1 LKLETVAPPWNNPR
15 ETKQTLKRKEPLMKV
30 NTKKR
35 KKARRY
41 FEQMYGRQELI
52 DRMYQIISKG
62 KQGLD
67 AFLLE
72 IGRTMAETIM
82 YIEREEISGPE
93 YHPLSSEIRKWASQR
108 GSVYLGDQ
116 KISVEHPRLRSP
128 KGEMALESY
137 QELKEPGGFSEELLC
152 KILRG
157 ISSQKYSETVIEAAK
172 AFGVSAS
179 TVSRH
184 IVTATTKK
192 LQEFKE
198 RDLSDFSA
206 FAIFIDTIHRA
217 GEAFMVALGIDE
229 EGRKRVLGFWEG
241 ATENQEV
248 CKELFADMERR
259 GLKISR
265 KIIWVT
271 DGGKG
276 IIKALKDRFGK
287 KLIHQ
292 RCSIHKDRNIQRHLA
307 KRYRKEAH
315 RRFRTAL
322 EQTMYK
328 DAKQMLLGFE
338 SWLRG
343 INESAA
349 DSLME
354 AIEEIL
360 TLHRLKVPA
369 LLRKT
374 LHSTNPIES
383 MFSTVRDCEGNIK
396 RYRGS
401 RMSQRWLAAVCLHCE
416 KGFKRI
422 KGFASIP
429 DVIAT
434 IEAEQGDDKKLKSAA

>member
-1 LKLETVAPPWNNPR
+1 
-15 ETKQTLKRKEPLMKV
+15 MKV
-30 NTKKR
+30 NTRKR
-35 KKARRY
+35 RNARRV
-41 FEQMYGRQELI
+41 FEQMYGKQEMI
-52 DRMYQIISKG
+52 DRMYQIISQG

-82 YIEREEISGPE
+82 YIEREELSGPE
-93 YHPLSSEIRKWASQR
+93 YHPISSKIKKWASQG
-108 GSVYLGDQ
+108 GSIYLGDQ
-116 KISVEHPRLRSP
+116 KISVEHPRLRGK

-137 QELKEPGGFSEELLC
+137 QKLKEPGSFSEELLC

-157 ISSQKYSETVIEAAK
+157 ISSQRYSETVVEAAN

-179 TVSRH
+179 SVSRH
-184 IVTATTKK
+184 IVSITTKK
-192 LQEFKE
+192 LKDFKE
-198 RDLSDFSA
+198 RDLSDFKT

-217 GEAFMVALGIDE
+217 GKAFMVALGIDA
-229 EGRKRVLGFWEG
+229 EGQKRVLGFWEG
-241 ATENQEV
+241 ATENNEV
-248 CKELFADMERR
+248 CKGLFMDLEGR
-259 GLKISR
+259 GLKLT
-265 KIIWVT
+265 KKVMWVT
-271 DGGKG
+271 DGGSG
-276 IIKALKDRFGK
+276 IIKALKEKFGK

-292 RCSIHKDRNIQRHLA
+292 RCTIHKDRNIQKHLP

-315 RRFRTAL
+315 RQFRTAL
-322 EQTMYK
+322 EQSKYK
-328 DAKQMLLGFE
+328 DARQMLLEFE
-338 SWLRG
+338 RWLRG

-349 DSLME
+349 DSLLE

-374 LHSTNPIES
+374 LHTTNPIES

-401 RMSQRWLAAVCLHCE
+401 RMSQRWLATVCLHCE
-416 KGFKRI
+416 KGFRRV
-422 KGFASIP
+422 KGFASIH

-434 IEAEQGDDKKLKSAA
+434 IEAEQVYDKKLSDAA

>member
-1 LKLETVAPPWNNPR
+1 
-15 ETKQTLKRKEPLMKV
+15 MKV
-30 NTKKR
+30 NTRKR
-35 KKARRY
+35 RNARRV
-41 FEQMYGRQELI
+41 FEQMYGKQEMI
-52 DRMYQIISKG
+52 NRMYQIISQG

-72 IGRTMAETIM
+72 IGRMMAETIM
-82 YIEREEISGPE
+82 YIEREEVAGPE
-93 YHPLSSEIRKWASQR
+93 YHPLSSEIKKWASQG
-108 GSVYLGDQ
+108 GSIYLGDQ
-116 KISVEHPRLRSP
+116 KIPVEHPRLRGK

-137 QELKEPGGFSEELLC
+137 QKLKEPGAFSEELLC

-157 ISSQKYSETVIEAAK
+157 ISSQRYSETVVEAAN

-179 TVSRH
+179 SVSLH
-184 IVTATTKK
+184 IVSVTTKK
-192 LQEFKE
+192 LKEFKE
-198 RDLSDFSA
+198 RDLSDFKT

-217 GEAFMVALGIDE
+217 GKAFMVALGIDA
-229 EGRKRVLGFWEG
+229 EGQKRVLGFWEG
-241 ATENQEV
+241 ATENNEV
-248 CKELFADMERR
+248 CKGLFMDLEGR
-259 GLKISR
+259 GLKLT
-265 KIIWVT
+265 KKVMWVT
-271 DGGKG
+271 DGGSG
-276 IIKALKDRFGK
+276 IIKALKEKFGK

-292 RCSIHKDRNIQRHLA
+292 RCTIHKDRNIQKHLP

-315 RRFRTAL
+315 RQFRTAL
-322 EQTMYK
+322 EQSKYK
-328 DAKQMLLGFE
+328 DARQMLLEFE
-338 SWLRG
+338 RWLRG

-349 DSLME
+349 DSLLE

-374 LHSTNPIES
+374 LHTTNPIES

-416 KGFKRI
+416 KGFRRV
-422 KGFASIP
+422 KGFASIH

-434 IEAEQGDDKKLKSAA
+434 IEAEQVYDKKLSDAA

>member
-1 LKLETVAPPWNNPR
+1 
-15 ETKQTLKRKEPLMKV
+15 MKV
-30 NTKKR
+30 NTRKR
-35 KKARRY
+35 RNARRV
-41 FEQMYGRQELI
+41 FEQMYGKQEMI
-52 DRMYQIISKG
+52 DRMYQIISQG

-82 YIEREEISGPE
+82 YIEREEVAGPE
-93 YHPLSSEIRKWASQR
+93 YHPLSSEIKKWASQG
-108 GSVYLGDQ
+108 GSIYLGDQ
-116 KISVEHPRLRSP
+116 KISVEHPRLRGK

-137 QELKEPGGFSEELLC
+137 QKLKEPGAFSEELLC

-157 ISSQKYSETVIEAAK
+157 MSSQRYSETVIEAAN

-179 TVSRH
+179 SVSRH
-184 IVTATTKK
+184 IVSVTTKK
-192 LQEFKE
+192 LKEFKE
-198 RDLSDFSA
+198 RDLSDFKA

-217 GEAFMVALGIDE
+217 GKAFMVALGIDA
-229 EGRKRVLGFWEG
+229 EGHKCVLGFWEG
-241 ATENQEV
+241 ATENHEV
-248 CKELFADMERR
+248 CKELFRDLERR
-259 GLKISR
+259 GLNLTK
-265 KIIWVT
+265 KVVWVT
-271 DGGKG
+271 DGGGG
-276 IIKALKDRFGK
+276 IIKALKERFGK

-292 RCSIHKDRNIQRHLA
+292 RCTIHKDRNIQKHLP

-322 EQTMYK
+322 EQTKYK
-328 DAKQMLLGFE
+328 DARQMLLEFE
-338 SWLRG
+338 RWLRG

-349 DSLME
+349 DSLLE

-416 KGFKRI
+416 KGFRRV

-434 IEAEQGDDKKLKSAA
+434 IEAEQVYDKKLSDAA

>member
-1 LKLETVAPPWNNPR
+1 
-15 ETKQTLKRKEPLMKV
+15 MKV
-30 NTKKR
+30 NTRKR
-35 KKARRY
+35 RNARRV
-41 FEQMYGRQELI
+41 FEQMYGKQEMI
-52 DRMYQIISKG
+52 DRMYQIISRG

-72 IGRTMAETIM
+72 VGRMMAETIM

-93 YHPLSSEIRKWASQR
+93 YHPMSSEIKKWASQG
-108 GSVYLGDQ
+108 GSIYLGDQ
-116 KISVEHPRLRSP
+116 KISVEHPRLRG
-128 KGEMALESY
+128 KKREMAIESY
-137 QELKEPGGFSEELLC
+137 QKLKEPGAFSEELLC

-157 ISSQKYSETVIEAAK
+157 ISSQRYQETVIEAAG

-179 TVSRH
+179 SVSRH
-184 IVTATTKK
+184 IVEVTTRK
-192 LQEFKE
+192 LKEFKE
-198 RDLSDFSA
+198 RSLSDCST
-206 FAIFIDTIHRA
+206 FAVFIDTVHRA
-217 GEAFMVALGIDE
+217 GQAFMVALGIDT
-229 EGRKRVLGFWEG
+229 EGRKQVLGFWEG
-241 ATENQEV
+241 ASENNEV
-248 CKELFADMERR
+248 CRELLADMERR
-259 GLKISR
+259 GLKISK
-265 KIIWVT
+265 KILWVT

-276 IIKALKDRFGK
+276 IIKVLKDRFGK

-292 RCSIHKDRNIQRHLA
+292 RCTIHKDRNIQKHLP

-322 EQTMYK
+322 EQTSYK
-328 DAKQMLLGFE
+328 DARQMLLEFE
-338 SWLRG
+338 RWLRG

-349 DSLME
+349 DSLLE

-401 RMSQRWLAAVCLHCE
+401 RMSQRWLAAVCYTARKDSSGL
-416 KGFKRI
+416 R
-422 KGFASIP
+422 
-429 DVIAT
+429 D
-434 IEAEQGDDKKLKSAA
+434 IEG

>member
-1 LKLETVAPPWNNPR
+1 
-15 ETKQTLKRKEPLMKV
+15 MKV

-41 FEQMYGRQELI
+41 FEQLYGKQELL
-52 DRMYQIISKG
+52 DRMYQIISQG

-67 AFLLE
+67 AFLIE
-72 IGRTMAETIM
+72 VGKMMAETVM
-82 YIEREEISGPE
+82 YIEREELSGPE
-93 YHPLSSEIRKWASQR
+93 YRPLRSEVYKWASQK
-108 GSVYLGDQ
+108 GSIYMGDQ
-116 KISVEHPRLRSP
+116 KISVEHPRLRGPGGEIGLQSYEKL
-128 KGEMALESY
+128 KG
-137 QELKEPGGFSEELLC
+137 PGGFSEELLGRV
-152 KILRG
+152 LRG
-157 ISSQKYSETVIEAAK
+157 ISLQKYAETVIEAAK

-184 IVTATTKK
+184 IVAATTEK

-198 RDLSDFSA
+198 RDLSDFSP
-206 FAIFIDTIHRA
+206 FAIFTDTINRA
-217 GEAFMVALGIDE
+217 GEAFMVALGIDG

-241 ATENQEV
+241 ATENHDICQ
-248 CKELFADMERR
+248 ELFADMERR
-259 GLKISR
+259 GLKISK

-276 IIKALKDRFGK
+276 IIKVLRDRFGK

-292 RCSIHKDRNIQRHLA
+292 RCTIHKDRNIQRHLA

-322 EQTMYK
+322 EQTKYK
-328 DAKQMLLGFE
+328 DAKQLLLEFE
-338 SWLRG
+338 KWLRR

-349 DSLME
+349 DSLLE

-383 MFSTVRDCEGNIK
+383 MFATVRDCEGNIK

-401 RMSQRWLAAVCLHCE
+401 RMSQRWLAAICLYCE

-422 KGFASIP
+422 KGYASIAA
-429 DVIAT
+429 VIAR
-434 IEAEQGDDKKLKSAA
+434 IEAEQADDKKLKSAA